1 MGLRRVMA
9 RRLRRTTTAN
19 WPIDPATAWTP
30 TGWPGWPMGKKF
42 AVVLTHDVEGPAG
55 VARCRELA
63 GHEEKLGFHSSFNF
77 IPEGPYTVGD
87 DLRAW
92 LKEHGFEVGVHD
104 LNHDGRLYSS
114 AKEFERKAVRI
125 NHYLKEWGA
134 RGFRSGF
141 MLRNLDWLHQLEI
154 DYDCSTFDTDPFEP
168 QPDGAGTI
176 FPFWK
181 SPLSP
186 AGPQTPSGSSLSAPR
201 SGLLSPSS
209 APGSQTPFPRPQ
221 TSATAQAGRPTPGGE
236 PATSV
241 PPLPTFRSA
250 SGPENVGQTQVPAGA
265 GNRASPARR
274 PGYVELPYTLPQDS
288 TLFLLHQEKTNAIW
302 RDKLDWVARHGGM
315 VLINVHPDYLHMGGK
330 GRLTVLDHY
339 IDLLVYL
346 QQKYADSYWHALPR
360 EMATFVHAWKAGK
373 IPSNSIHD

>member
-9 RRLRRTTTAN
+9 RRLRRTTSAR
-19 WPIDPATAWTP
+19 WPIDPAAAWTP
-30 TGWPGWPMGKKF
+30 PGWPGWPMGKKF

-92 LKEHGFEVGVHD
+92 LKEHRFEVGVHD

-114 AKEFERKAVRI
+114 AREFERKAVRI

-186 AGPQTPSGSSLSAPR
+186 AGPQIQPQVSGLRSQASVLPSSPHRAESPEQGGAPR
-201 SGLLSPSS
+201 R
-209 APGSQTPFPRPQ
+209 T
-221 TSATAQAGRPTPGGE
+221 
-236 PATSV
+236 
-241 PPLPTFRSA
+241 
-250 SGPENVGQTQVPAGA
+250 
-265 GNRASPARR
+265 
-274 PGYVELPYTLPQDS
+274 GYVELPYTLPQDS

-373 IPSNSIHD
+373 IPSNSIHV

>member
-1 MGLRRVMA
+1 MLFRRLYYRMKPYVPWSIRMSLRRVMA
-9 RRLRRTTTAN
+9 RRLRRTTAAL

-30 TGWPGWPMGKKF
+30 PGWPGWPMGKKF

-114 AKEFERKAVRI
+114 AREFERKAVRI

-186 AGPQTPSGSSLSAPR
+186 AGPQTQPKV
-201 SGLLSPSS
+201 SGLSSQASGLPSS
-209 APGSQTPFPRPQ
+209 PPQVESPGQGFKPHRT
-221 TSATAQAGRPTPGGE
+221 
-236 PATSV
+236 
-241 PPLPTFRSA
+241 
-250 SGPENVGQTQVPAGA
+250 
-265 GNRASPARR
+265 
-274 PGYVELPYTLPQDS
+274 GYVELPYTLPQDS

-346 QQKYADSYWHALPR
+346 QQKYTDSYWHALPR

-373 IPSNSIHD
+373 ILSNPIHD